1 MKRLTDHKTAEA
13 LRHNAEGLTAKGF
26 NVPIDDL
33 RYIKLAQYED
43 EEERYLTTPKKEI
56 EALVQEIGCVRNRIQ
71 ELTTA
76 LQQHS
81 ELITE
86 E

>member
-1 MKRLTDHKTAEA
+1 MNRLTEHKTAEA

-43 EEERYLTTPKKEI
+43 EEERKQLTTPD
-56 EALVQEIGCVRNRIQ
+56 
-71 ELTTA
+71 
-76 LQQHS
+76 
-81 ELITE
+81 TE
-86 E
+86 EWYE

>member
-43 EEERYLTTPKKEI
+43 EEERKEK
-56 EALVQEIGCVRNRIQ
+56 ALVNYDHDEWY
-71 ELTTA
+71 E
-76 LQQHS
+76 
-81 ELITE
+81 
-86 E
+86 